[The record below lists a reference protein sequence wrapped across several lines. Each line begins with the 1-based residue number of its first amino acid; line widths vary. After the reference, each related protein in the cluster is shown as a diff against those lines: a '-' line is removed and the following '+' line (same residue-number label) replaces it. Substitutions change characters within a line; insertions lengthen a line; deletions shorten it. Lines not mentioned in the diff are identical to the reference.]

1 MDPAN
6 VIRNDNVEDRIIQ
19 LINQLTNDNK
29 YSNIFA
35 LMVRA
40 QIKIYQIMNYPGG
53 DNIVRRI
60 VRIRNRE
67 FTRNFTV
74 EEWALRGVAC
84 NLAMLDRDTSE
95 VITYH
100 GEVVID
106 DNAVIGEANEKIRSL
121 EDDIRNENSPPRQ
134 TTRTGTH
141 TRRAVTPPRL
151 REVRQII
158 HDLNAEIRHFN
169 HNYINHRPPQQG
181 GRKNK
186 SMKKNN
192 KKAKKT
198 RNNRK

>member
-1 MDPAN
+1 MDPVN
-6 VIRNDNVEDRIIQ
+6 IDHNEDVELRINQ
-19 LINQLTNDNK
+19 LINQLTNDDK

-40 QIKIYQIMNYPGG
+40 QIKIYQIMDYPGG
-53 DNIVRRI
+53 DNIVRR
-60 VRIRNRE
+60 RNRN

-84 NLAMLDRDTSE
+84 NLVMLDQETSE
-95 VITYH
+95 VIIH
-100 GEVVID
+100 NHQVVID
-106 DNAVIGEANEKIRSL
+106 DNEVISEANAKIRSL
-121 EDDIRNENSPPRQ
+121 QDYIRNENSPPRQ
-134 TTRTGTH
+134 IRRTGTH

-151 REVRQII
+151 RGVREII

-169 HNYINHRPPQQG
+169 HNHINHRPPQQG